1 MVTKIRT
8 PMNPNTSKLKI
19 AAAVIAALAL
29 FYWDQNYRGDTQPF
43 GGDVANAVFENS
55 YLTSSDG
62 DRIYSYCFG
71 SGGGIYRGHPCIYIV
86 NYYRWTSDKPGES
99 CYIISYLP
107 EANYG
112 ATYEEL
118 PENRRFFPYES
129 TLFEVEV
136 CGRFQ
141 MWDGSKRGN
150 GQNIDD
156 WEFQTE
162 GYPSEIISADLRSR
176 GYQW

>member
-1 MVTKIRT
+1 
-8 PMNPNTSKLKI
+8 MNPNSSKLKI
-19 AAAVIAALAL
+19 IAAVIAALAL

-71 SGGGIYRGHPCIYIV
+71 SGGGIVRGHPCVYIV
-86 NYYRWTSDKPGES
+86 NYYQWTSDKPGES

-112 ATYEEL
+112 LTFEEI
-118 PENRRFFPYES
+118 PEYRRFFPFAS
-129 TLFEVEV
+129 APFDVEV

-141 MWDGSKRGN
+141 KWDGSKRGD
-150 GQNIDD
+150 GRNIDD
-156 WEFQTE
+156 WEFTTE
-162 GYPSEIISADLRSR
+162 SYPSEIIRVDLKER
-176 GYQW
+176 GYVL